1 MVHNKK
7 ILIIKH
13 GSTGDIFMSFNVL
26 KSIINHNPNI
36 TICSTKTG
44 FKTLKLLN
52 SNFKE
57 ITDDRGKFI
66 ETIKVLL
73 KIKKKKFDYIIDL
86 QNSTRSSTY
95 LLFIKLFSN
104 AKSNG
109 TSKELIE
116 NKSAKC
122 NRVFIFKIDL
132 EFPQLSFFF
141 FDLQPRIW

>member
-26 KSIINHNPNI
+26 KSIINI
-36 TICSTKTG
+36 TLILLFVAPKLA
-44 FKTLKLLN
+44 KTLKLLN

-73 KIKKKKFDYIIDL
+73 KLKKKFDYIIDL
-86 QNSTRSSTY
+86 QNSTRSSIY
-95 LLFIKLFSN
+95 LLL
-104 AKSNG
+104 
-109 TSKELIE
+109 
-116 NKSAKC
+116 
-122 NRVFIFKIDL
+122 
-132 EFPQLSFFF
+132 
-141 FDLQPRIW
+141 

>member
-26 KSIINHNPNI
+26 KSIINYNPNI

-73 KIKKKKFDYIIDL
+73 KLKKNLTILLIYRTQLDL
-86 QNSTRSSTY
+86 VS
-95 LLFIKLFSN
+95 
-104 AKSNG
+104 
-109 TSKELIE
+109 
-116 NKSAKC
+116 
-122 NRVFIFKIDL
+122 IFFL
-132 EFPQLSFFF
+132 
-141 FDLQPRIW
+141 